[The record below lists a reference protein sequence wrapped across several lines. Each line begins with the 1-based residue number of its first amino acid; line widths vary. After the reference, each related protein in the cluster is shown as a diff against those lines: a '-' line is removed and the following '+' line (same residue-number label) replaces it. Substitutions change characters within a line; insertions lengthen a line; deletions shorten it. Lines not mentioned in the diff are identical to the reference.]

1 MHPPVS
7 LVASGKHKRDKAA
20 MAVAQQLGSG
30 FRELYPLCLM
40 DEVWKVIEAM
50 CEVTVAV
57 DHFHRGGR
65 EAPKMSDIIWARNET
80 QHRLL
85 SLPEYPLQP
94 PSQANYMYEVCRVAA
109 LTYSNIVIFPLP
121 PASGVH
127 TNLVLRLRNLLTHA
141 IPASPKAHLHVILWA
156 VTLGGISTSSSSER
170 VWFLYQ
176 FAEVSTKLGLYQ
188 WSKIQ
193 ECLSS
198 LLWLDFVCEKE
209 GVQLWLGARELIHQD
224 HKVVYPIRE
233 AESSMARPTNF

>member
-1 MHPPVS
+1 MS
-7 LVASGKHKRDKAA
+7 LVASGKHKRDKIAIA
-20 MAVAQQLGSG
+20 FAEQLGSG
-30 FRELYPLCLM
+30 FRQLYPLCLI

-50 CEVTVAV
+50 CEVTAAV
-57 DHFHRGGR
+57 DHYYRGGPS
-65 EAPKMSDIIWARNET
+65 APIMPDIVLARNMA

-94 PSQANYMYEVCRVAA
+94 PSHANYMYEVCRIAA

-127 TNLVLRLRNLLTHA
+127 TNLVLRLKQLLTHA
-141 IPASPKAHLHVILWA
+141 IPSCPDAHLHVILWA
-156 VTLGGISTSSSSER
+156 ITLGGISTGSSSER
-170 VWFLYQ
+170 VWFLYK
-176 FAEVSTKLGLYQ
+176 FAEVSSKLGLYQ
-188 WSKIQ
+188 WSRVQ

-209 GVQLWLGARELIHQD
+209 GVQFWLGAREMIHQD

-233 AESSMARPTNF
+233 AESHMRRSTGFG